1 MTTYETIISTL
12 QNTDATAAEHFQE
25 AIDIMI
31 HKLKFLSPDTF
42 PQVMVV
48 QQEDRFETAFSTL
61 LEEKINIAGGRLL
74 ADSQSAAD
82 VVIIIQKNDE
92 LYSLLPSFIAELREQ
107 GSKAIENNKV
117 FIIQSADFNSAATS
131 YLADTESLAEI
142 IQPKYFFFGRDG
154 QDWVKF
160 DL

>member
-1 MTTYETIISTL
+1 
-12 QNTDATAAEHFQE
+12 
-25 AIDIMI
+25 
-31 HKLKFLSPDTF
+31 
-42 PQVMVV
+42 V